1 MIIITARRKG
11 KSLPETGYENRYAI
25 IFRAIT
31 EGEPVFNSMDYV
43 TRSEK
48 FAKEHADH
56 NAGMGEDSSVIRA
69 MVKAEDVYEAYN
81 PGEYFYDGP
90 PVSGKVVYSVEGEE
104 W

>member
-1 MIIITARRKG
+1 MIIIKARRKG
-11 KSLPETGYENRYAI
+11 KSLPETGYENRYVV
-25 IFRAIT
+25 IFRAVI
-31 EGEPVFNSMDYV
+31 GEDASFNPMDYV

-56 NAGMGEDSSVIRA
+56 NAGMGDDSSVVRA

-90 PVSGKVVYSVEGEE
+90 PVSGKVIYSVEGEE